1 MTTME
6 QAGTLDALAGGLRG
20 ELIRPGDAAYD
31 WQCAQT
37 MLGRVGTVEEVA
49 TAALFLASDESS
61 YVTGAVIPVDGG
73 WTAK

>member
-1 MTTME
+1 MPRPDP
-6 QAGTLDALAGGLRG
+6 DAHLAATRQ
-20 ELIRPGDAAYD
+20 PAYD

-37 MLGRVGTVEEVA
+37 MLGRVGSTREVA
-49 TAALFLASDESS
+49 LAALFLASDESS

>member
-1 MTTME
+1 V
-6 QAGTLDALAGGLRG
+6 
-20 ELIRPGDAAYD
+20 
-31 WQCAQT
+31 
-37 MLGRVGTVEEVA
+37 LGRVGTPREVA